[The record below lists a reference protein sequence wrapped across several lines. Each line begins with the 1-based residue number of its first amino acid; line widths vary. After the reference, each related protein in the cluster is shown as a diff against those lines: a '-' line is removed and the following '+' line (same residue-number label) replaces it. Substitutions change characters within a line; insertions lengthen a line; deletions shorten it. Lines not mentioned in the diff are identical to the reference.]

1 VNKNYHIIIVEEE
14 EAVYQSIVSALKK
27 SGSNYHPRRVGT
39 QEELDEELLRLA
51 PDFVICD
58 HARSEWNSFAVLE
71 QVRAFQPSMP
81 FAVISGGMDED
92 THATLLA
99 NGVDAC
105 VDRERLGEL
114 APAVGQMLH
123 RRAEQTRAS
132 VEEIRRNIISLVPF
146 RRRGSRSPLQ
156 ARTG

>member
-14 EAVYQSIVSALKK
+14 EAVYESIVSALKK

-58 HARSEWNSFAVLE
+58 HSRSEWNSFAVLE

-81 FAVISGGMDED
+81 FAVISGGMDES
-92 THATLLA
+92 THASLLA

-105 VDRERLGEL
+105 VDRDRLGEL
-114 APAVGQMLH
+114 APTVGLMLN

-132 VEEIRRNIISLVPF
+132 VEEIRRNIISQVPL
-146 RRRGSRSPLQ
+146 RRLGSRAPLQ

>member
-1 VNKNYHIIIVEEE
+1 VSKNYHIIIVEEE

-27 SGSNYHPRRVGT
+27 SGSNYHPRRVRT

-58 HARSEWNSFAVLE
+58 HSRSEWNSFAVLE

-81 FAVISGGMDED
+81 FAVISGGLDEG
-92 THATLLA
+92 THSTLLA
-99 NGVDAC
+99 SGVDAC
-105 VDRERLGEL
+105 VHKDRLGEL
-114 APAVGQMLH
+114 APAVGQMLD
-123 RRAEQTRAS
+123 RRAELQRQC
-132 VEEIRRNIISLVPF
+132 VEEIRRNIISTVPL
-146 RRRGSRSPLQ
+146 RRRGSRSPMQ